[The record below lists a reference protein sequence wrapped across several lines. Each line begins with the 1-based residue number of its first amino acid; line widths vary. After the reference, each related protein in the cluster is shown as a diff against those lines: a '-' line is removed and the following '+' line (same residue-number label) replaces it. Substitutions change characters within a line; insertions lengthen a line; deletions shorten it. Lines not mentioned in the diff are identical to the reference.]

1 MSSNKI
7 TSKAESSKK
16 DEFKFT
22 LSIEEINKIEEE
34 IKKCDN
40 NLKNEL
46 DKSNSN
52 NEDN

>member
-16 DEFKFT
+16 DEFKFS

-34 IKKCDN
+34 IKKMDN

-46 DKSNSN
+46 DKSNT

>member
-16 DEFKFT
+16 DEFMFS
-22 LSIEEINKIEEE
+22 LSIDEINKIEKK
-34 IKKCDN
+34 IKKFDN